1 MTARLP
7 CRTDG
12 CAGAILPATSERTGG
27 YCMPCVQ
34 RREREAWEQFVRE
47 RRVDV
52 DRYAG
57 VSDPIEVLRIM
68 HTRLAPDPLRRD
80 VAYPRPRSE
89 IYASLS
95 AAQCA
100 QMVDDA
106 ITTLRIDPETSKEIA
121 RSLACFTDADLG
133 ALQRALLAAGDAY
146 PSEVFRG
153 ASQPIVGALVQLA
166 ADRAGDPIGGHAL
179 AALAWSR
186 HPDALDAFDAWR
198 RTPPRWATKH
208 FIPVHRYA
216 EVAGWS
222 FDARGAVRQLHR
234 SACWALVT
242 ASIAPGVVDVVQDT
256 ESACR
261 RCRTPITALCT
272 LDLRAPELTPL
283 GFGGTRLMLPVCEWC
298 HAYGHAIFFE
308 LAPDG
313 AFTCSETSADDVEDA
328 PDLAGALLPRM
339 RLGLGPTRGP
349 MHGAS
354 WLGADHHSYLGGLP
368 GWVQDPAYPVCPGCS
383 ERMLF
388 VAQVGASDFAEPG
401 EGVSYAFLCEGCRIS
416 SATYQQS

>member
-34 RREREAWEQFVRE
+34 RREREEREQFIRE

-57 VSDPIEVLRIM
+57 VIHPVEVLRIM
-68 HTRLAPDPLRRD
+68 HARLAPDPLRRD
-80 VAYPRPRSE
+80 VPHPRPRSE

-100 QMVDDA
+100 QVVDDA
-106 ITTLRIDPETSKEIA
+106 ITTLRIDPGAAEEIA
-121 RSLACFTDADLG
+121 SCLACFTNADLG
-133 ALQRALLAAGDAY
+133 ALQQALLTAGDAY

-153 ASQPIVGALVQLA
+153 ASQPIVGALVRLA
-166 ADRAGDPIGGHAL
+166 ADRAGDPVGGHAL
-179 AALAWSR
+179 SALAWSR
-186 HPDALDAFDAWR
+186 HPDALDAFDTWR

-234 SACWALVT
+234 SACWALVSDST
-242 ASIAPGVVDVVQDT
+242 APSALDVVRHT
-256 ESACR
+256 ESICR
-261 RCRTPITALCT
+261 RCRTPITALCA
-272 LDLRAPELTPL
+272 LDLRSPELMLL
-283 GFGGTRLMLPVCEWC
+283 GFAGTRLTLPVCEWC

-308 LAPDG
+308 VASDG
-313 AFTCSETSADDVEDA
+313 GFTWSDASE
-328 PDLAGALLPRM
+328 AGAAGATDLGGVLLPRM
-339 RLGLGPTRGP
+339 QLGLGPPRGA

-354 WLGADHHSYLGGLP
+354 WLRADHHSYLGGLP
-368 GWVQDPAYPVCPGCS
+368 GWVDDPAYPVCPGCS
-383 ERMLF
+383 ERMIF
-388 VAQVGASDFAEPG
+388 VAQVSASDFAEPG
-401 EGVSYAFLCEGCRIS
+401 EGVYYAFLCETCRLS
-416 SATYQQS
+416 SAAYQQT